1 MNVLSLFDGL
11 SGCRVALERIGVT
24 PNNYYA
30 SEIDKYAI
38 TVAQANYPDTVQIG
52 SVTEW
57 QTWDIDWASIDLVTG
72 GFPCQAWSV
81 AGKQQGDKDERGMLF
96 WTMLDVMKQV
106 MSANPNAKF
115 LIENVKMKKE
125 FEQYITHH
133 TEQALGEV
141 HKTLINSALVSA
153 QNRNRYYWTN
163 FPVTQPEDLGI
174 VLADIIEDGEA
185 TSEMTTKADKSY
197 SLTASYAGAVAWN
210 SIAKKQRSMVL
221 CDDRP
226 CKPREFNPES
236 ICHHAADATDIKGN
250 ESIKRVYAPTGK
262 APTLTTMGGGH
273 REPKVLCTSDNPRIK
288 GITEDERGFRPHK
301 GDKAKSG
308 ISEIGRILKPTASKT
323 DTVIS
328 AHAPKVLCGALRGR
342 YKEDGNTQQNLEVR
356 KDGKTNS
363 LTTVQK
369 DNVVVAL
376 MPASI
381 VGRRLNER
389 GCRDDYNKD
398 VPITQC
404 LQVKHNN
411 EKMGCLTTVEKD
423 TLLSDMPPGRYPNAY
438 GDTGLSYRKLTPLE
452 CERLQTLPDNY
463 TAHVSNSQR
472 YKMIGNGWT
481 IDVIAHILK
490 HGVTIYE
497 RC

>member
-11 SGCRVALERIGVT
+11 SGCRVALERIGIT
-24 PNNYYA
+24 PNKYYA

-38 TVAQANYPDTVQIG
+38 TVAQANYPDTVQLG

-57 QTWDIDWASIDLVTG
+57 QNWDIDWTSIDLVTG

-96 WTMLDVMKQV
+96 WTMLDVMKTV
-106 MSANPNAKF
+106 MQASPNAKF

-133 TEQALGEV
+133 TEQALGHV

-163 FPVTQPEDLGI
+163 FAVTQPEDRGV
-174 VLADIIEDGEA
+174 VLADIIEGG
-185 TSEMTTKADKSY
+185 Y
-197 SLTASYAGAVAWN
+197 G
-210 SIAKKQRSMVL
+210 
-221 CDDRP
+221 DRP
-226 CKPREFNPES
+226 CEPKSFNPDS
-236 ICHHAADATDIKGN
+236 TCHHVADATDIKGHAYN
-250 ESIKRVYAPTGK
+250 KRVYAGSGK
-262 APTLTTMGGGH
+262 APTLAASSGGNL
-273 REPKVLCTSDNPRIK
+273 EPKVLCTSDNPRIA
-288 GITEDERGFRPHK
+288 GITEDARGFRPHK
-301 GDKAKSG
+301 GDRAKSG
-308 ISEIGRILKPTASKT
+308 LSEIGRILKPTASKT

-328 AHAPKVLCGALRGR
+328 AHAPKI
-342 YKEDGNTQQNLEVR
+342 
-356 KDGKTNS
+356 
-363 LTTVQK
+363 
-369 DNVVVAL
+369 L

-389 GCRDDYNKD
+389 GCREDYNKD

-463 TAHVSNSQR
+463 TAHVSNTQR

-490 HGVTIYE
+490 PLGWE
-497 RC
+497 QPK